1 MYGLDVTL
9 VLQVASVREL
19 QGDIQYEVYEV
30 NHAREARALVGLV
43 ANLRQALA
51 MSGAAFSRGS
61 ASSRLLFREVERYYA
76 ATAADRTKNVSWKNA
91 EIFLFKLRSA
101 IWYLAC
107 LCPRDPAAFW

>member
-1 MYGLDVTL
+1 MYGPDVTL

-61 ASSRLLFREVERYYA
+61 ASSRSIVPGSREVLRGDGRRSHKKRELEER
-76 ATAADRTKNVSWKNA
+76 
-91 EIFLFKLRSA
+91 
-101 IWYLAC
+101 
-107 LCPRDPAAFW
+107 RDLSF